1 MAQRTEKIDKEVF
14 DTFFKENYVPVEY
27 AMVREEL
34 KDIIREEESI
44 FADGTDPAQINAGN
58 FILHMRSDIYGEL
71 EDCVTEAFAALNP
84 EIVDA
89 VMELGATQ
97 KDSDAV
103 TEVYWD
109 TVNQLF
115 TGFLKQLYQELFEEG
130 ME

>member
-1 MAQRTEKIDKEVF
+1 MEEREQNGTDEILNELLVKLFKDIVEIEEKCLIT
-14 DTFFKENYVPVEY
+14 DTF
-27 AMVREEL
+27 R
-34 KDIIREEESI
+34 DISVNDMHIIEAI
-44 FADGTDPAQINAGN
+44 G
-58 FILHMRSDIYGEL
+58 L

-89 VMELGATQ
+89 VMELGVTQ